1 MEFIAEILVELV
13 FMFGIALF
21 GWCVRHKNITMGI
34 LAVAL
39 VVVDVFFLIRFGV
52 LKF

>member
-1 MEFIAEILVELV
+1 MEFIAEILVEVV
-13 FMFGIALF
+13 FMLGIALF
-21 GWCVRHKNITMGI
+21 GWCVRHKNITLGI

-39 VVVDVFFLIRFGV
+39 VVVDVIVLIKFGV

>member
-1 MEFIAEILVELV
+1 MEFLAEILVELV
-13 FMFGIALF
+13 FMLGIFLF
-21 GWCVRHKNITMGI
+21 GWCVRHKNTTLGI

-39 VVVDVFFLIRFGV
+39 VVVDVLVLIRLGV